1 MHGLPTFAAHLNMA
15 FMSEET
21 VTPSTRKYWL
31 LFALSTF
38 LTILMLIFV
47 NEWFWVGLP
56 FVLTFFVQALDKM

>member
-15 FMSEET
+15 FMNEET
-21 VTPSTRKYWL
+21 VTQSTRKYWL

>member
-1 MHGLPTFAAHLNMA
+1 MN
-15 FMSEET
+15 EET
-21 VTPSTRKYWL
+21 VTQSTRKYWL